1 MTRRLAAVAAVVVAA
16 LLPSSARA
24 QAVGIRGFAEAGVT
38 TFAARQSFK
47 AVLGSS
53 NGPLFGGGGG
63 VVLPQRIFVE
73 VTAARFQK
81 DGSRV
86 FVYNGQVFNLNI
98 PTTIRITPLDLSA
111 GYRFAGGASR
121 VVPYAGGGVSWRK
134 YEETSQFAAAGENVN
149 ETFHGYHIVGGA
161 EFRVGSWFGVA
172 GEAKYT
178 SIANA
183 LGKDP
188 NGVSAQ
194 YGEKDLGG
202 GTFVVK
208 AILGK

>member
-1 MTRRLAAVAAVVVAA
+1 MTGRFALVAVVLAV
-16 LLPSSARA
+16 LVPSSARA
-24 QAVGIRGFAEAGVT
+24 QTVDVRGFAEAGVT
-38 TFAARQSFK
+38 TFTASQSFK

-53 NGPLFGGGGG
+53 SGPLFGGGGG
-63 VVLPQRIFVE
+63 VVVARHIFID

-86 FVYNGQVFNLNI
+86 FVFNGQVFNLNI
-98 PTTIRITPLDLSA
+98 PTTIRVTPLDVSG
-111 GYRFAGGASR
+111 GYRFASGSSR

-134 YEETSQFAAAGENVN
+134 YEETSDFAAAGENVN
-149 ETFHGYHIVGGA
+149 ETFHGYHVVGGA
-161 EFRVGSWFGVA
+161 EFRVNGWFGVA

-178 SIANA
+178 AIPNA

-208 AILGK
+208 AVLGK